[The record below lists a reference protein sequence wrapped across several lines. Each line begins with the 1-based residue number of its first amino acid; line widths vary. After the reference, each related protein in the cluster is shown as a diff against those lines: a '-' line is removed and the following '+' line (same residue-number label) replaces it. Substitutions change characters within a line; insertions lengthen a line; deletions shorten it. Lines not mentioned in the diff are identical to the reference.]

1 MNRNTCRMTR
11 KGGYDS
17 ASDRACSG
25 MLTCR
30 LLSGPKLNQSGAQAP
45 TVVIENLLGI
55 YHLAH
60 AGWSPISLYAMSWLK
75 RSTIKLYTLP

>member
-1 MNRNTCRMTR
+1 MNRNACRMTR

-45 TVVIENLLGI
+45 TVDIENLLGI
-55 YHLAH
+55 YHSAQRRLVT
-60 AGWSPISLYAMSWLK
+60 LLTLCT
-75 RSTIKLYTLP
+75 STATS